1 MTTRWRSD
9 PAEAAIDINHDGNMF
24 SFFYQSRLRFQ
35 RSNGG
40 AVFDCEGLRGG
51 CDGLS
56 SHDGASRDFSYV
68 NIRTAPHAG
77 WTAADAPPGA
87 AVYPCAGQ
95 IPANQPSP
103 AHSGL

>member
-40 AVFDCEGLRGG
+40 AVFYCEDLKAGR
-51 CDGLS
+51 DGFTRP
-56 SHDGASRDFSYV
+56 DRASRAFSYAH
-68 NIRTAPHAG
+68 IETAPHTRG
-77 WTAADAPPGA
+77 TAADAPTGTGH
-87 AVYPCAGQ
+87 YPRTAP
-95 IPANQPSP
+95 IPAN
-103 AHSGL
+103 